1 MSLTTTLKNL
11 SRRGFTAR
19 AFDTAAEAAA
29 YVAATVHGKTV
40 GIGGSLT
47 VETLGLYDLLAQD
60 NTVYWHWRTNDAA
73 TRAHAATADVY
84 ICSANAIAETG
95 EIVNIDGAGNR
106 VSATLYGHER
116 VIFVVGVNKIA
127 PDYESALYRAR
138 NVAAPLNAKR
148 LGKQTPCAL
157 SAQMRCYDCASPD
170 RICCGVVTLLRPLY
184 GNQSTEVVLINE
196 PLGY

>member
-1 MSLTTTLKNL
+1 M
-11 SRRGFTAR
+11 
-19 AFDTAAEAAA
+19 
-29 YVAATVHGKTV
+29 
-40 GIGGSLT
+40 
-47 VETLGLYDLLAQD
+47 
-60 NTVYWHWRTNDAA
+60 
-73 TRAHAATADVY
+73 Y

-116 VIFVVGVNKIA
+116 VIFIAGVNKIA

-148 LGKQTPCAL
+148 LHKQTPCAL

-184 GNQSTEVVLINE
+184 GNKETEVVLVNE